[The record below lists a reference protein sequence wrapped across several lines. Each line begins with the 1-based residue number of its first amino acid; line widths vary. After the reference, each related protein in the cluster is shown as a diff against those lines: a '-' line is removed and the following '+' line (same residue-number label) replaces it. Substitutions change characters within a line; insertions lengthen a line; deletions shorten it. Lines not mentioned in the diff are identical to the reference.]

1 MDALEY
7 VDVLFREY
15 LLFRGFRDTLSA
27 FDKERLS
34 DKSNGF
40 QVEKIVEMCFNHCHN
55 YEAKELL
62 ELWQFLDSRFFSRL
76 DGRFTDSINKL
87 ETSLMRY
94 YLVHAVQTGKIE
106 KVTEFFKLCG
116 ERLIS
121 KADDWSNWFSLPYV
135 KQPAASSLFRV
146 YFSREWAETLSV
158 SLRNFLLEVFQNVR
172 LPTVLRFNMERLH
185 RKTLELEL
193 EALRSECLRL
203 QGLLAIRGQEGTSL
217 SSFDSDRVPSGSLSM
232 AFDDVSGA
240 EKGEV
245 ETRASPSEETGE
257 HTADVEQRGIL
268 HADAPGLSDSTLQS
282 EQGIGQGVRRGHGA
296 GEAPDQDLTPT
307 DDLPHGIGPEEESA
321 GDSAHVTMQDWFSG
335 HSGAITRCRFSSDG
349 LNVGSSSLDGT
360 VRIWATDRGMFSKR
374 NATIYCGVKV
384 LSLTWDAKANR
395 LLLLGTEKGGLK
407 AWNVES
413 KRVMC
418 DVSVDGEHPR
428 ILDLACSP
436 LDNYFVST
444 AVSPEKTSLVAS
456 RSKCTVWSMRTFK
469 QLHTLPLGN
478 DPGVVR
484 SLCFN
489 HNGKIVAAAEDG
501 WVRLFDVNTRAN
513 ILHWQASEDALVTAV
528 KFSADQNSVYTLADD
543 GMLCEWSLHDSARCL
558 SCYDVSQYCASPS
571 DTMTRHEFALF
582 SPPAGKKEHVLCTS
596 NTCNAPLMILG
607 NEQGQHV
614 KAIGGES
621 SYGSITSVDWH
632 PSNPVCTTGTSSGAI
647 CLSELGLSK

>member
-428 ILDLACSP
+428 YECISDPRCPCLC
-436 LDNYFVST
+436 V
-444 AVSPEKTSLVAS
+444 
-456 RSKCTVWSMRTFK
+456 
-469 QLHTLPLGN
+469 PLG
-478 DPGVVR
+478 
-484 SLCFN
+484 LTC
-489 HNGKIVAAAEDG
+489 
-501 WVRLFDVNTRAN
+501 
-513 ILHWQASEDALVTAV
+513 
-528 KFSADQNSVYTLADD
+528 TLAI
-543 GMLCEWSLHDSARCL
+543 ESWIWHAVHSTTTSSVPL
-558 SCYDVSQYCASPS
+558 SRPRRQVWWRLGAN
-571 DTMTRHEFALF
+571 ALF
-582 SPPAGKKEHVLCTS
+582 GACEPSSSCT
-596 NTCNAPLMILG
+596 
-607 NEQGQHV
+607 
-614 KAIGGES
+614 
-621 SYGSITSVDWH
+621 
-632 PSNPVCTTGTSSGAI
+632 
-647 CLSELGLSK
+647 LSL